1 MSEDPTESKYKIIM
15 TFLKEMIRRDMQKL
29 KEWTQKTITNLRE
42 WVKNSWDSLKKLS
55 IIQVIVSLV
64 IFTAGIYFV
73 SIEFKDDGDNLWW
86 LYGLIF
92 LGIVFASIIWIKV
105 TRRYFSK
112 FIYLLTTQK
121 YTRKIIAG
129 GSFSYFEYKD
139 PSKET
144 VISKFTEPIGI
155 IITTLITLL
164 GIATTVIGLLRD
176 NLLSSI
182 DLDDPIMWGVLA
194 LISPILAT
202 PIIPIVWAMDD
213 AKIKS
218 WNMKN
223 NTTWMVSHRYKRR
236 FNSIIAVSAVISNI
250 KGGVSVDN
258 LVVQLEI
265 MGGILSIGAMIMLI
279 TIGYLIIYYYAWFR
293 SFLRKLTVDSL
304 DLKCYEVSLE
314 EKDVKQFETEEKE
327 KEEVEVLEMKA
338 VDSENEEIL
347 EMKPV
352 DDETKEEEN

>member
-1 MSEDPTESKYKIIM
+1 MSEDETESKYKIIM

-29 KEWTQKTITNLRE
+29 KEWTQRTMTNLKK

-64 IFTAGIYFV
+64 IFTTGLILVTQKFAG
-73 SIEFKDDGDNLWW
+73 ETKLWI
-86 LYGLIF
+86 LIFLIF
-92 LGIVFASIIWIKV
+92 LGILLSSMIWIKV
-105 TRRYFSK
+105 TKRYFAR
-112 FIYLLTTQK
+112 FIFLLTSQK

-139 PSKET
+139 PSKEK
-144 VISKFTEPIGI
+144 VMSKFTEPLGI
-155 IITTLITLL
+155 IISTMITLL
-164 GIATTVIGLLRD
+164 GIATTILGLLSKYF
-176 NLLSSI
+176 SSI
-182 DLDDPIMWGVLA
+182 DPSDPVTWGILA

-218 WNMKN
+218 WNQKN

-236 FNSIIAVSAVISNI
+236 FNSIIAVSAVLSNLQLESLAENI
-250 KGGVSVDN
+250 R
-258 LVVQLEI
+258 VQLNT
-265 MGGILSIGAMIMLI
+265 MWGIFTTGAMIMLI

-304 DLKCYEVSLE
+304 DLKCYEVSLVL
-314 EKDVKQFETEEKE
+314 KDVKQFETEEGE

-338 VDSENEEIL
+338 VESENEKIL
-347 EMKPV
+347 EMKPA
-352 DDETKEEEN
+352 DEEAPEEK